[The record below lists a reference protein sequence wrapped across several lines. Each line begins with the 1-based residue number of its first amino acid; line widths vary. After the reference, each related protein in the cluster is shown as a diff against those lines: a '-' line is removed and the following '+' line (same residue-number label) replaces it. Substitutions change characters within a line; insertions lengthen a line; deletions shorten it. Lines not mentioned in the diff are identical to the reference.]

1 MVFDLEGIYGSFEDY
16 SGGGGGRV
24 MVWEGL
30 FGGFFM
36 GDNGGAE

>member
-16 SGGGGGRV
+16 SGGGGRV

-36 GDNGGAE
+36 GDNGGA

>member
-1 MVFDLEGIYGSFEDY
+1 MVPLRTIR
-16 SGGGGGRV
+16 GGGRV

-36 GDNGGAE
+36 GDNGGA

>member
-1 MVFDLEGIYGSFEDY
+1 MVPLRTIR
-16 SGGGGGRV
+16 GGRV

-36 GDNGGAE
+36 GDNGGA

>member
-1 MVFDLEGIYGSFEDY
+1 MVPLRTIR
-16 SGGGGGRV
+16 GGGGRV

-36 GDNGGAE
+36 GDNGGA